1 MKESNFILPEYPITL
16 EAGKIEWKAP
26 SNIALIKYWGK
37 KGLQIPANP
46 SLSFTLQ
53 KSLTSTSLSYSP
65 IEKSENFSFE
75 VFFDGKPN
83 PDFKPKIEDFLSRV
97 DPYLPFL
104 KKFHFKIETT
114 NTFPHSSGIASS
126 ASGFAALALCFA
138 ELERI
143 MNTGIDPELFLKKA
157 SFMARLGSGSASRS
171 IQGPLMLWGD
181 HGMFEGSSD
190 LYAIVYPFEVHPVFR
205 SFHDTI
211 LLVDRGRKSVSS
223 STGHQLM
230 VGHRYAGKRFDQ
242 ATDNLTDMKA
252 ILKNGD
258 LNRFVEIVE
267 SEALSLHA
275 MMMTSI
281 PYYLLMQ
288 PNTVAIIQKIWEF
301 RLRTGLHLCFTLDA
315 GANVHLLFPDNESAE
330 VYDFIQEELLEHCDQ
345 GGLIKDRVGLG
356 AVMVS

>member
-1 MKESNFILPEYPITL
+1 MKELNFILPEYPITI
-16 EAGKIEWKAP
+16 EAGKINWKAP

-53 KSLTSTSLSYSP
+53 KSLTNTTLSYSP
-65 IEKSENFSFE
+65 IDEVENFSFE

-83 PDFKPKIEDFLSRV
+83 PDFKPKIEDFLTRV
-97 DPYLPFL
+97 EPYLPFL
-104 KKFHFKIETT
+104 KNFHFKIETT

-126 ASGFAALALCFA
+126 ASGFAALALCLA
-138 ELERI
+138 EMERN
-143 MNTGIDPELFLKKA
+143 MNTGIDQELFMKKA
-157 SFMARLGSGSASRS
+157 SFLARLGSGSASRS
-171 IQGPLMLWGD
+171 IQGPLMFWGD
-181 HGMFEGSSD
+181 HSMFDGSSD
-190 LYAIVYPFEVHPVFR
+190 LYAIVYPFEVHPVFE
-205 SFHDTI
+205 SYHDTI

-230 VGHRYAGKRFDQ
+230 VDHRYAEKRFEQ
-242 ATDNLTDMKA
+242 ASDNLTEMKA
-252 ILKNGD
+252 ILKDGD
-258 LNRFVEIVE
+258 LDHFIEIVE

-301 RLRTGLHLCFTLDA
+301 RLQTGLHLCFTLDA
-315 GANVHLLFPDNESAE
+315 GANVHLLFPDSESTE
-330 VYDFIQEELLEHCDQ
+330 VNKFIQEELIEFCDRE
-345 GGLIKDRVGLG
+345 GVIKDGVGPG